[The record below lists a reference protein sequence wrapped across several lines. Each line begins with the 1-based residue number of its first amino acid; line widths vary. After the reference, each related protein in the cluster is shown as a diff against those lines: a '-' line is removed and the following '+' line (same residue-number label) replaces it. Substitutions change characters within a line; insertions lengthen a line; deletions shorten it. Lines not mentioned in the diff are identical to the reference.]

1 MSFPDQLFVNEKVAP
16 EAEKL
21 LREQTASAIAVYRVL
36 DGEAVLTD
44 IEIDGKPMDDLS
56 EQGLC
61 EVCKMLGGTPRVD
74 FTKELDEVKKKIDSE
89 LTTYFPDL
97 FDDAGAREY
106 YDTMKRR
113 TVAVLENI
121 IEGETEARDRMIES
135 MTEMMVLYVKPKTFA
150 GRQSVEIQHDKEY
163 ESMCL
168 TISRETHADAKKM
181 TVMEYYNAYEY
192 IRRMA
197 KERQKLGSKRKTV

>member
-1 MSFPDQLFVNEKVAP
+1 
-16 EAEKL
+16 
-21 LREQTASAIAVYRVL
+21 
-36 DGEAVLTD
+36 
-44 IEIDGKPMDDLS
+44 
-56 EQGLC
+56 
-61 EVCKMLGGTPRVD
+61 MLGGTPRVD
-74 FTKELDEVKKKIDSE
+74 FTRELDEVKKKIDSE

-197 KERQKLGSKRKTV
+197 KERQKLGSKRKTA